1 MSMIRGVFG
10 RERWFVSE
18 LLKTLVV
25 LGARGDMTGRLLLPA
40 LVQLAGSGELPES
53 LQVLAVDRDAS
64 DDDAYRD
71 HARGKLDAHLPDRDD
86 KAADALLE
94 RLSYR
99 QADVTSADDLRAALE
114 KAATPMAVYLALPN
128 VLFRPTLQALADAGL
143 PRGTT
148 VVVEKP
154 FGADLADAKALNELI
169 AQSFDEHHVFRIDHF
184 LAKQTILDI
193 LGFRFANRIFDPVWN
208 SNHISRVDITW
219 YESLGLEG
227 RASYYDR
234 AGALRDMIQNHLLQ
248 MLTLIAMDPPV
259 TITERDFRDRKVE
272 VLRAVSPPAAE
283 KMATQTRRARYATG
297 SIEGR
302 QLPAYA
308 DEEGVDPARDTETY
322 AEVTFRISNWRWAG
336 TPFRLRTGKA
346 LGTERRE
353 IAVHFKSVPH
363 EPFSDRDRPNVLRFQ
378 LSPDAISLQ
387 LNLNGEGDPFDL
399 EQVLLDTEFP
409 AQDLPPYSL
418 LLKEILQGD
427 PTLSIRGDEAEQL
440 WRIVEPVVKAWADG
454 EVPLEEYPAGSS
466 GPSGAPSTPHT
477 PTRAQGSTPAGDD
490 PRLG

>member
-1 MSMIRGVFG
+1 MIRGVFG

-169 AQSFDEHHVFRIDHF
+169 AQSFNQHHVFRIDHF

-193 LGFRFANRIFDPVWN
+193 LGFRFADRIFDPVWKATTRPGG
-208 SNHISRVDITW
+208 HHLVRVAG
-219 YESLGLEG
+219 LGG
-227 RASYYDR
+227 PPSCCDR

-248 MLTLIAMDPPV
+248 MLTLIVEATVRIGFERTPEQDPGLGIRQMIDPACKALSPAVNDPYTAIQAIEHLGVLLAALAARPV
-259 TITERDFRDRKVE
+259 GPQAHPGRDR
-272 VLRAVSPPAAE
+272 RAPA
-283 KMATQTRRARYATG
+283 RAR
-297 SIEGR
+297 
-302 QLPAYA
+302 
-308 DEEGVDPARDTETY
+308 
-322 AEVTFRISNWRWAG
+322 
-336 TPFRLRTGKA
+336 
-346 LGTERRE
+346 
-353 IAVHFKSVPH
+353 
-363 EPFSDRDRPNVLRFQ
+363 
-378 LSPDAISLQ
+378 SLW
-387 LNLNGEGDPFDL
+387 L
-399 EQVLLDTEFP
+399 
-409 AQDLPPYSL
+409 A
-418 LLKEILQGD
+418 
-427 PTLSIRGDEAEQL
+427 
-440 WRIVEPVVKAWADG
+440 
-454 EVPLEEYPAGSS
+454 PAGSL
-466 GPSGAPSTPHT
+466 P
-477 PTRAQGSTPAGDD
+477 
-490 PRLG
+490 